1 MANYAVGDIQGCY
14 EEFEKGLKKI
24 KFNQKKDYLWL
35 TGDLIN
41 RGPDSLKTLEKIYE
55 LRSRVHIVLG
65 NHDLHFLARYYS
77 GRKKQKGDTLK
88 EVLKD
93 SDCKK
98 YAEFLI
104 KQPFFFSKKIKLSN
118 GSKKKIIMV
127 HAGLPHDLSYKDC
140 LRLNKLSQK
149 FIQKDPKKNLKKIFF
164 HHRKT
169 NFKITSLQ
177 DKLSFF
183 INALTRIRICDDN
196 GKILFSFKK
205 GLKDL
210 PYNYLPWFKLK
221 INAIQEKDYLI
232 FGHWAALNGKTR
244 KKNIMGLDTG
254 CVWGNKLT
262 FIRLEDKKKYWI
274 KSS

>member
-14 EEFEKGLKKI
+14 KEFVKGLKKI
-24 KFNQKKDYLWL
+24 KFNQEKDYLWL

-55 LRSRVHIVLG
+55 LRSRVHMVLG
-65 NHDLHFLARYYS
+65 KHDLHFLARYYS
-77 GRKKQKGDTLK
+77 DRKKQKNDTLK
-88 EVLKD
+88 EVLEHPN
-93 SDCKK
+93 CKK
-98 YAEFLI
+98 FAEFLI
-104 KQPFFFSKKIKLSN
+104 KQPFLFSKKIKLSN

-127 HAGLPHDLSYKDC
+127 HAGLPHELSFRDC

-149 FIQKDPKKNLKKIFF
+149 FIQENPKKNLKKIFF
-164 HHRKT
+164 HHKKT
-169 NFKITSLQ
+169 NFKIISLH

-205 GLKDL
+205 GLSDL
-210 PYNYLPWFKLK
+210 PYNYLPWFKFK
-221 INAIQEKDYLI
+221 IKAMEEKDFLI

-244 KKNIMGLDTG
+244 KKNIVGLDTG

-262 FIRLEDKKKYWI
+262 FLRLEDQKKYMVN
-274 KSS
+274 SG

>member
-14 EEFEKGLKKI
+14 KEFEKGLKKI

-55 LRSRVHIVLG
+55 LRSRVHMVLG

-77 GRKKQKGDTLK
+77 GRKKQKSDTLK

>member
-24 KFNQKKDYLWL
+24 KFNQKEDYLWL

-77 GRKKQKGDTLK
+77 SRKKQKSDTLK

>member
-1 MANYAVGDIQGCY
+1 MANYAVGDIQGCFK
-14 EEFEKGLKKI
+14 EFEKGLKKI

-77 GRKKQKGDTLK
+77 GRKKQKSDTLK

-196 GKILFSFKK
+196 GRILFSFKK

>member
-77 GRKKQKGDTLK
+77 GRKKQKSDTLK

-262 FIRLEDKKKYWI
+262 FIRLEDKKKI
-274 KSS
+274 LDKK

>member
-1 MANYAVGDIQGCY
+1 M
-14 EEFEKGLKKI
+14 
-24 KFNQKKDYLWL
+24 
-35 TGDLIN
+35 
-41 RGPDSLKTLEKIYE
+41 KTLEKIYE

-77 GRKKQKGDTLK
+77 GRKKQKSDTLK

>member
-24 KFNQKKDYLWL
+24 KFNQKEDYLWL

-77 GRKKQKGDTLK
+77 GRKKQKSDTLK

>member
-14 EEFEKGLKKI
+14 EEFKKGLKKI
-24 KFNQKKDYLWL
+24 KFNKEKDYLWI

-41 RGPDSLKTLEKIYE
+41 RGPDSLKTLKKIYE
-55 LRSRVHIVLG
+55 LRSRVHMVLG

-77 GRKKQKGDTLK
+77 ERKKQKNDTLK
-88 EVLKD
+88 EVLKHP
-93 SDCKK
+93 DCKK

-104 KQPFFFSKKIKLSN
+104 KQPFFFSKKINLKS
-118 GSKKKIIMV
+118 GTKKKIIMV
-127 HAGLPHDLSYKDC
+127 HAGLPHNLSFEDC
-140 LRLNKLSQK
+140 LRLNNLSQK
-149 FIQKDPKKNLKKIFF
+149 FIQKNPKKNIKKIFF

-169 NFKITSLQ
+169 NFKIVSLQ

-183 INALTRIRICDDN
+183 INALTRIRVCNDN

-210 PYNYLPWFKLK
+210 PYNYLPWFKFK
-221 INAIQEKDYLI
+221 IDAMEEEDCLI

-244 KKNIMGLDTG
+244 KKNIIGLDTG

-262 FIRLEDKKKYWI
+262 FIRLEDQKKYEVN
-274 KSS
+274 ST

>member
-1 MANYAVGDIQGCY
+1 MANFAIGDIQGCY
-14 EEFEKGLKKI
+14 KEFEKGLKKI
-24 KFNQKKDYLWL
+24 KFNKEKDYLWI

-41 RGPDSLKTLEKIYE
+41 RGPDSLKTLKKIYE
-55 LRSRVHIVLG
+55 LRSRVHMVLG

-77 GRKKQKGDTLK
+77 ERKKQKNDTLK
-88 EVLKD
+88 EVLKHP
-93 SDCKK
+93 DCKK

-104 KQPFFFSKKIKLSN
+104 KQPFFFSKKISLKS

-127 HAGLPHDLSYKDC
+127 HAGLPHNLSFKDC
-140 LRLNKLSQK
+140 LRLNMLSQK
-149 FIQKDPKKNLKKIFF
+149 FIQKNPRKNLKKIFF

-169 NFKITSLQ
+169 NFKIVSLQ

-183 INALTRIRICDDN
+183 INALTRIRVCDNN

-210 PYNYLPWFKLK
+210 PYNYLPWFKFK
-221 INAIQEKDYLI
+221 IQAMEKEDCLI

-244 KKNIMGLDTG
+244 KKNIIGLDTG

-262 FIRLEDKKKYWI
+262 FIRLEDQKKYEVD
-274 KSS
+274 ST